1 MSVTPLPITHHL
13 LPMFVAIPLG
23 FAFLVSL
30 LGKRLRGF
38 ADTFSNLGTFSL
50 LSLSLFFLL
59 SIKRFGTV
67 VYKVGGW
74 IPPVGICMVLDSLTS
89 FMLVTVNLIAFLVTI
104 YSISYM
110 ERYTAK
116 WKFYT
121 LFLLMLAGM
130 NGVIVTG
137 DIFNL
142 FVFLEIASISSYA
155 LVAFGVEHEELEAS
169 FKYTVMGSVASS
181 FILLGIALLYS
192 YSSSLNMADISRTL
206 LAQKGNSQIVLFVS
220 VLFIVGFGLKAALV
234 PFHAWLP
241 DAHPSA
247 PAPISAMLSGVLIK
261 ALGVYVL
268 ARIFFNVLGMTPISS
283 SIFMVLGTISMVLGG
298 LLALGQED
306 IKRLFAYSSISQI
319 GYVVLG
325 IGMGTS
331 LGILAGLFHLFNHAV
346 FKSLLFL
353 NSGSIE
359 YATGT
364 RDLRKMGGITS
375 KMPIT
380 GYSCL
385 VGSMSVSGIPPLGG
399 FWSKLLIILAAIE
412 AKHFI
417 FASVAVI
424 VSMLTLAY
432 YLKVQRLAF
441 FGELRESLTGIKE
454 APLTMK
460 LSMITLSI
468 ICIFGGLV
476 LIPGIQKN
484 FLNLA
489 TEVLLNGK
497 SYAQVILGSAK

>member
-1 MSVTPLPITHHL
+1 MNLASLPVSHNL
-13 LPMFVAIPLG
+13 LPLFVAIPLG
-23 FAFLVSL
+23 SAFLVSL
-30 LGKRLRGF
+30 LGKRVKGF
-38 ADTFSNLGTFSL
+38 SDTFSNVATFSL
-50 LSLSLFFLL
+50 LSLSLLSLL
-59 SIKRFGTV
+59 LVKHSGTV

-74 IPPVGICMVLDSLTS
+74 IPPIGICMVLDGLTS
-89 FMLVTVNLIAFLVTI
+89 FMLVTINLIAFLVTI
-104 YSISYM
+104 YSIGYM

-137 DIFNL
+137 DMFNL

-169 FKYTVMGSVASS
+169 FKYMVMGIMASL
-181 FILLGIALLYS
+181 FILLGIAFLYS
-192 YSSSLNMADISRTL
+192 LTSTLNMADISRTL
-206 LAQKGNSQIVLFVS
+206 AKIGDNQTVFFVAALF
-220 VLFIVGFGLKAALV
+220 LMGFGLKAALV
-234 PFHAWLP
+234 PFHSWLP

-261 ALGVYVL
+261 ALGVYAL
-268 ARIFFNVLGMTPISS
+268 ARIFFNVLGMTATSS

-319 GYVVLG
+319 GYVVFAIG
-325 IGMGTS
+325 IGTP
-331 LGILAGLFHLFNHAV
+331 LGILAGLFHLFNHAI

-364 RDLRKMGGITS
+364 RDLRKMGGLTS
-375 KMPIT
+375 KMPVT
-380 GYSCL
+380 GYSSL
-385 VGSMSVSGIPPLGG
+385 VGSMSISGIPPLSG

-417 FASVAVI
+417 FASIAVL
-424 VSMLTLAY
+424 VSILTLAY
-432 YLKVQRLAF
+432 YLKVQKLAF
-441 FGELRESLTGIKE
+441 FGELKESLKGIKE
-454 APLTMK
+454 VPLTMK

-468 ICIFGGLV
+468 ICIFGGLL
-476 LIPGIQKN
+476 LIPGVQKN

-489 TEVLLNGK
+489 TEVLVNGTN
-497 SYAQVILGSAK
+497 YAQVIFGSIK

>member
-1 MSVTPLPITHHL
+1 MNMAL
-13 LPMFVAIPLG
+13 LPLTPNLLPLFVAIPLG
-23 FAFLVSL
+23 SAFMVSL
-30 LGKRLRGF
+30 LGKKLRGF
-38 ADTFSNLGTFSL
+38 SDTFSNLATFSL
-50 LSLSLFFLL
+50 FCFSSLSLLL
-59 SIKRFGTV
+59 IKRLGTV

-74 IPPVGICMVLDSLTS
+74 IPPIGICMVLDSLTS
-89 FMLVTVNLIAFLVTI
+89 FMLITVNLIAFLVTI

-110 ERYTAK
+110 ERYTDK

-137 DIFNL
+137 DLFNL
-142 FVFLEIASISSYA
+142 FVFLEIGSISSYA
-155 LVAFGVEHEELEAS
+155 LVAYGVEHEELEAS
-169 FKYTVMGSVASS
+169 FKYTVMGSIASS

-192 YSSSLNMADISRTL
+192 YTSSLNMADISRTL
-206 LAQKGNSQIVLFVS
+206 AQGKSSQVVFFVS
-220 VLFIVGFGLKAALV
+220 VLFLMGFGLKAALV

-261 ALGVYVL
+261 ALGVYAL
-268 ARIFFNVLGMTPISS
+268 ARIFFNVLGMNAISS
-283 SIFMVLGTISMVLGG
+283 SILMVLGTISMVLGG

-325 IGMGTS
+325 IGMGTH
-331 LGILAGLFHLFNHAV
+331 LGILAGLFHLFNHAT

-364 RDLRKMGGITS
+364 RDLRKMGGLTS
-375 KMPIT
+375 KMPVT
-380 GYSCL
+380 GYSSL
-385 VGSMSVSGIPPLGG
+385 VGSMSISGIPPLSG

-417 FASVAVI
+417 FASIAVL
-424 VSMLTLAY
+424 VSILTLAY

-441 FGELRESLTGIKE
+441 FGELKNSLKGIKE
-454 APLTMK
+454 VPLTMK
-460 LSMITLSI
+460 LSMIALSI
-468 ICIFGGLV
+468 ICIFGGLL
-476 LIPGIQKN
+476 LIPGVQKN
-484 FLNLA
+484 FLSLA
-489 TEVLLNGK
+489 TQVLVDGTK
-497 SYAQVILGSAK
+497 YAQVVFGSVR